1 MVNILNAPRAP
12 LHNTIYGDGDVTYM
26 CLHKYRHES

>member
-1 MVNILNAPRAP
+1 MVNIFNAPHAP

-26 CLHKYRHES
+26 YLNKYRHEN

>member
-12 LHNTIYGDGDVTYM
+12 LHKTIYGDGDVSYLHTYM
-26 CLHKYRHES
+26 Y